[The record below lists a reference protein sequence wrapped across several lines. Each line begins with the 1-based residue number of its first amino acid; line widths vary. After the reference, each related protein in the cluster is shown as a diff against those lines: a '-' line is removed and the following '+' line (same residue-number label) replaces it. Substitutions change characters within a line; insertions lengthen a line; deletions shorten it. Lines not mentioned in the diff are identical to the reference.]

1 MYDFCIMSDSLSPS
15 QRHFC
20 MSRIRSKNTRPEM
33 LVRRFLYKNGI
44 RYRIHVKSLPGTPDV
59 AIPSLKT
66 CVFINGCFWHAHE
79 GCSLYT
85 MPKSNI
91 SYWKTKINRNKER
104 DHDAIVALKDLGWHT
119 VIVWEC
125 QLKKNKQEET
135 FNALLRTL
143 NLIKLENLGARYTYN
158 MDDDE
163 EEWRAAEEEE

>member
-1 MYDFCIMSDSLSPS
+1 MYEFCIMSDSLSPS

-59 AIPSLKT
+59 AIPSLRT
-66 CVFINGCFWHAHE
+66 CIFINGCFWHGHD

-85 MPKSNI
+85 LPKTNVA
-91 SYWKTKINRNKER
+91 YWSSKIKRNRER
-104 DHDAIVALKDLGWHT
+104 DLESMVALKKEGWHT
-119 VIVWEC
+119 IVVWEC

-135 FNALLRTL
+135 FDSLLRTL
-143 NLIKLENLGARYTYN
+143 NVIHLENLGARYTYN
-158 MDDDE
+158 INEEDE
-163 EEWRAAEEEE
+163 GAWKAAED